1 MLLFLLFL
9 AMLFL
14 FLVFPLWMMIDCVI
28 SQERKIISKVLW
40 IIFILLSW
48 VLGSLVYGLLG
59 SRKVFIQWLS
69 GIIFA
74 VGFLSIFLFVNFL
87 YQTSHMVA
95 SDSIKRAATLQ
106 AGDLTQERID
116 QMKNNLLILRQELN
130 DAKGFKAIYFIKD
143 TYKDLMLNQIFIL
156 MMKDGQIQSIEYDEW
171 TKQFDNRRQLDAKKL
186 GEYLKSLQ
194 QEQK

>member
-28 SQERKIISKVLW
+28 SKERKIISKVLW
-40 IIFILLSW
+40 VIFILLSW
-48 VLGSLVYGLLG
+48 VLGSLAYGLFG

-143 TYKDLMLNQIFIL
+143 TYKDLMLHQIFIL

-171 TKQFDNRRQLDAKKL
+171 TERFDHRRQLDAKKL